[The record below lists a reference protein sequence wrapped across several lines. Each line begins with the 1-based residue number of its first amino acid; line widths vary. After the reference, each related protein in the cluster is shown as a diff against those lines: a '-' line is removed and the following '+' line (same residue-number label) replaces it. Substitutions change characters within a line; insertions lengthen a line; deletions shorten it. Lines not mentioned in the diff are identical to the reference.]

1 MLKPI
6 VTITALLSLSA
17 PAYADVETK
26 ARELARLRAEVED
39 LTAQIEE
46 EKSSTERKLTLL
58 DGQRATLEAEV
69 QQEELRLEQ
78 LRAARAELDKRMA
91 AAKNNEEALTSV
103 VIESIDM
110 LLGHMQTGLPFMLA
124 ERQAE
129 LETLKKD
136 LADGTLLP
144 SAAASRLWSRIED
157 EQRLTRESGLH
168 RQVVAVGDEELL
180 CDVARLGMV
189 ALYFR
194 TPHGRYGQAVKA
206 AGGWRFELLQ
216 SAEDAQRLVPLFDA
230 LGQRRR
236 VGFYELPNPILTEAL

>member
-6 VTITALLSLSA
+6 TTLAALLSLSL
-17 PAYADVETK
+17 PAYADVGTK

-46 EKSSTERKLTLL
+46 EKSSAERKLTLL

-69 QQEELRLEQ
+69 QQEKLRLDQ
-78 LRAARAELDKRMA
+78 LRTARAELDKRMA
-91 AAKNNEEALTSV
+91 TAKDNEKALTSV
-103 VIESIDM
+103 VVESIDM
-110 LLGHMQTGLPFMLA
+110 LLAHMQAGLPFMLK
-124 ERQAE
+124 ERQTE

-136 LADGTLLP
+136 MNDGTLLP

-168 RQVVAVGDEELL
+168 KQVVTVGDEELL

-206 AGGWRFELLQ
+206 SDGWRFELIQ
-216 SAEDAQRLVPLFDA
+216 SPDDVERLVPLFEA
-230 LGQRRR
+230 LGKRRR
-236 VGFYELPNPILTEAL
+236 VGFYELPNPLQTEAL